1 MGDFTIAEMSEHIG
15 RELGVS
21 DWVTI
26 DQSRIDTF
34 ADPAPAIIS
43 GSTSTSSG
51 PSAKAR
57 SAARSLTAI

>member
-1 MGDFTIAEMSEHIG
+1 MGEFTIAEISEHIG

-26 DQSRIDTF
+26 DQSRIDTSRI
-34 ADPAPAIIS
+34 ARAIIS
-43 GSTSTSSG
+43 GSTSTLSG

-57 SAARSLTAI
+57 FAARSPTVI